1 MIGGKCLAFVLS
13 ISSFLF
19 LFDGYVKL
27 SAEQVVHIGSQILGR
42 ERLDGG
48 QLLFLLACSG
58 RA

>member
-1 MIGGKCLAFVLS
+1 MIGGKYLTFVLG
-13 ISSFLF
+13 IPSFLF
-19 LFDGYVKL
+19 LLDGHVKL
-27 SAEQVVHIGSQILGR
+27 SAEQVVHIGSQILSR